1 VLFVLL
7 TNRSQSQTTP
17 YKLMLSGLISNTV
30 DTITPQRAYKL
41 NKQDKN
47 IVFLDARERNEYE
60 VSHIKKS
67 NYVGYDNFRLSRLTW
82 LDTNSVIIVYCSV
95 GYRSE
100 KIAEKLIKGGYTNV
114 RNLYGG
120 FFEWVNLGYPI
131 VDIYDS
137 STTKVHGYS
146 PEWGVWLKKG
156 DVVYE

>member
-1 VLFVLL
+1 
-7 TNRSQSQTTP
+7 
-17 YKLMLSGLISNTV
+17 MLSGLISNTV

-100 KIAEKLIKGGYTNV
+100 KIAEKLIEGGYTNV

-131 VDIYDS
+131 VDIYDL

-146 PEWGVWLKKG
+146 PEWGVWIKKG